1 MVLIGTEN
9 RARVVVEQHCSTGW
23 EKIGQRISEPKMA
36 LTVARGGL
44 LFAGRLAFA
53 GGLSP
58 CIESMIGF
66 IPRVEAMN
74 GDNTVTRYQLE

>member
-9 RARVVVEQHCSTGW
+9 RARVVVIKHCPTGW

-36 LTVARGGL
+36 LTVARCGL
-44 LFAGRLAFA
+44 LFAGRFAFV
-53 GGLSP
+53 GVFGP
-58 CIESMIGF
+58 CIESLIGF

-74 GDNTVTRYQLE
+74 CDNTITCS